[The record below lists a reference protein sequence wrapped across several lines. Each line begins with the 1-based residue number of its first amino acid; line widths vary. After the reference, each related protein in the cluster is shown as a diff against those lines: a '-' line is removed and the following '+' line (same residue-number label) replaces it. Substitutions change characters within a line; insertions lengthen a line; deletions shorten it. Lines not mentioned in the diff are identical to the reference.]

1 MAEFQGN
8 RISELKDP
16 GCWRLCHVQ
25 TSGCMAT
32 ERRTD
37 EQREQQQIVLDYI
50 TDGGCDVAGLGD
62 TRLGDDATEVCRM
75 ARGIEGRAR
84 GEALMRTLEG
94 LDAKQRAAALE
105 ARTGVTRVNWQSA
118 GSHKDESDIW
128 RGGVALGS
136 YGDAAAREFGVI
148 DDARGWGRYTG
159 RIYQGKGGKAM
170 VVVVVYAPDAQYDIL
185 NEERGDYSQRLGQR
199 AATVADGTTAGKWK
213 PGKAMPKPTA
223 EQVKHPKR
231 LLFSDL
237 KLQLWHY
244 ACKPL
249 HTLVVMGDMNTDLY
263 AAHRRGKDRDA
274 MLEMMDELKLISC
287 GQTVWPQSHTGFAT
301 HSGDSVHADSHI
313 DYVLISESSA
323 TSVRRFG
330 IHASPD
336 LCEDRGGRHAALFVD
351 VDVVSLMGIDK
362 PQQPSTTKG
371 RFQSAVKYSDKPRLA
386 RFRDFAENFFDKRGL
401 NATMESLI
409 GNVVLDEKLQQRAA
423 LERDESE
430 RRGWEQEHWRPA
442 GAGRDGVRR
451 DGGACGDGP
460 ATDANGGEGSKRRK
474 TQEDTRSGGGAS
486 TAETSGRS
494 YGVNCGAAAPDV
506 TTTDCTLRSMIDDA
520 MEFLDSMAHDVD
532 LAFGQTHGG
541 ATRVRDK
548 SNPDRFGNG
557 HSAEAK
563 RISLECKKLRRV
575 VRFVHKKQL
584 DKASQLCVT
593 LAADGV
599 ELPDVHEDESA
610 VIDSATSILKRK
622 RLELQGRNRAQL
634 ILNSGGSSAKSQE
647 NKQRAATKRDVNAVM
662 ERSVRGAV
670 ASVTVGAGDAAE
682 VLTDPLEVARE
693 CCEWSDRRMSLMQ
706 PKWFRRLDVAVG
718 HAVWVADGAKVI
730 GGLVHAIDNDG
741 HYTVKPDT
749 GALLFGVRRET
760 LCLKW
765 QVGSSLGAA
774 AAATRGAHVDGDS
787 RRRSNGVVNDGRL
800 EHRLNCCAQGCGR

>member
-1 MAEFQGN
+1 
-8 RISELKDP
+8 
-16 GCWRLCHVQ
+16 
-25 TSGCMAT
+25 
-32 ERRTD
+32 
-37 EQREQQQIVLDYI
+37 
-50 TDGGCDVAGLGD
+50 
-62 TRLGDDATEVCRM
+62 
-75 ARGIEGRAR
+75 
-84 GEALMRTLEG
+84 
-94 LDAKQRAAALE
+94 
-105 ARTGVTRVNWQSA
+105 
-118 GSHKDESDIW
+118 
-128 RGGVALGS
+128 
-136 YGDAAAREFGVI
+136 
-148 DDARGWGRYTG
+148 
-159 RIYQGKGGKAM
+159 
-170 VVVVVYAPDAQYDIL
+170 
-185 NEERGDYSQRLGQR
+185 
-199 AATVADGTTAGKWK
+199 
-213 PGKAMPKPTA
+213 
-223 EQVKHPKR
+223 
-231 LLFSDL
+231 
-237 KLQLWHY
+237 
-244 ACKPL
+244 
-249 HTLVVMGDMNTDLY
+249 
-263 AAHRRGKDRDA
+263 
-274 MLEMMDELKLISC
+274 
-287 GQTVWPQSHTGFAT
+287 
-301 HSGDSVHADSHI
+301 
-313 DYVLISESSA
+313 
-323 TSVRRFG
+323 
-330 IHASPD
+330 
-336 LCEDRGGRHAALFVD
+336 
-351 VDVVSLMGIDK
+351 MGIDR

-409 GNVVLDEKLQQRAA
+409 GNVVLDKKLQQRAA

-430 RRGWEQEHWRPA
+430 RRGWEQEHWRPT

-474 TQEDTRSGGGAS
+474 TQEDSRSGGGTS
-486 TAETSGRS
+486 TTETSGRS
-494 YGVNCGAAAPDV
+494 HGVNCGAAAPDV
-506 TTTDCTLRSMIDDA
+506 TTTDYTLRSMIDDA

-593 LAADGV
+593 LAADGI

-787 RRRSNGVVNDGRL
+787 RRRSNGVVNDEGLNIGSTAVPKAADVSRLAAMDRSRVDDTALLFRKGEAGRRCRARAVKGELTQDDITQLPSCFHELL
-800 EHRLNCCAQGCGR
+800 EDLQSPVSGRTGATVQSSDFANMVDELGAPRPITSAIMRRKLGKIAKGKAPGFSGNGPDLYASLPDSWVEWAVELANIIQFTQITPRAWHIDLVHYVHKGGSDGSLSNHRPLALVAVFCPPRSTGRRRSTLACCARPSAAGPVVNL